1 MPNREILEKICR
13 LVRYDI
19 LTSTNAAGSGHTSSS
34 LSAVELMAVLFFA
47 GFLRFDSD
55 NPKNITNDRVVF
67 SKGHAAPLLYSLYQA
82 AGIISYEEIMTL
94 RKFGSR
100 LEGHP
105 MPRFPYADVATG
117 SLGQGMSIGL
127 GMALGIKLKI
137 KNDPF
142 DKTQGHPEQSRMD
155 EKLKIERT
163 PKIWVLLGDS
173 EMSEGQI
180 WEGLQ
185 IASYYKLKNLIGILD
200 VNRLGQRGETMLGW
214 DLETYERRI
223 SSFGWQTIVV
233 DDGHDI
239 YKVYEAFKS
248 VEISQGQSNS
258 DLDGKPMMIIAKTVK
273 GKGVSFLENAEGWHG
288 KALTKYQLDV
298 VLKELGE
305 VDLNIRGKII
315 APQYQ
320 TLNIKYQ
327 NNISKIKNNNQQL
340 IANYTLDEL
349 VSTREAYGDALVEI
363 GKINPVLVVLDAE
376 VSNSTLTEKFKNIFP
391 ERFFEMFIAEQ
402 NMISTALGLS
412 KIGFIPFVSTFSA
425 FLSRAFDQIRIAQY
439 SEGNLKIVCSH
450 AGVFVGPDGPS
461 QEGLEDIGLMR
472 SILNS
477 VVLHPSDAVSA
488 FKLTMLMAKQTGI
501 SYLRTMRDSVPV
513 IYPADEEF
521 SIGGSK
527 ILRQS
532 EEDSAVI
539 IAAGVVVH
547 EALKA
552 YDLLAKENLK
562 ICIVDAYSIKP
573 IDSITIKQLAINNKQ
588 FIIVEDHYPY
598 GGLGD
603 AVREVFVNTKVSV
616 HHLCVR
622 KIPRSGSPQDL
633 LRYEEIDSE
642 AIVKKI
648 RERL

>member
-200 VNRLGQRGETMLGW
+200 VNRLGQRGETMLGHNVK
-214 DLETYERRI
+214 EYAKRV
-223 SSFGWQTIVV
+223 SSFGWETIVI
-233 DDGHDI
+233 DGH
-239 YKVYEAFKS
+239 S
-248 VEISQGQSNS
+248 VTEVADAYSLAESS
-258 DLDGKPMMIIAKTVK
+258 KDKPVMIIAKTIK
-273 GKGVSFLENAEGWHG
+273 GKGVSFMEDKIGWHG
-288 KALTKYQLDV
+288 KTLPYEKLGEA
-298 VLKELGE
+298 LKELE
-305 VDLNIRGKII
+305 DIDKTLRGHIDKRESLGRVNQPFSGFHGSRV
-315 APQYQ
+315 AQY
-320 TLNIKYQ
+320 NKGD
-327 NNISKIKNNNQQL
+327 L
-340 IANYTLDEL
+340 IA
-349 VSTREAYGDALVEI
+349 TRKAYGETLVAIFSEDT
-363 GKINPVLVVLDAE
+363 PLVVLDAE
-376 VSNSTLTEKFKNIFP
+376 VSNSTYSEIFKLKYP
-391 ERFFEMFIAEQ
+391 ERFFEMYIAEQ
-402 NMISTALGLS
+402 NMVGVAIGLS
-412 KIGFIPFVSTFSA
+412 K
-425 FLSRAFDQIRIAQY
+425 R
-439 SEGNLKIVCSH
+439 
-450 AGVFVGPDGPS
+450 
-461 QEGLEDIGLMR
+461 
-472 SILNS
+472 
-477 VVLHPSDAVSA
+477 
-488 FKLTMLMAKQTGI
+488 
-501 SYLRTMRDSVPV
+501 
-513 IYPADEEF
+513 
-521 SIGGSK
+521 
-527 ILRQS
+527 
-532 EEDSAVI
+532 
-539 IAAGVVVH
+539 
-547 EALKA
+547 
-552 YDLLAKENLK
+552 
-562 ICIVDAYSIKP
+562 
-573 IDSITIKQLAINNKQ
+573 
-588 FIIVEDHYPY
+588 
-598 GGLGD
+598 
-603 AVREVFVNTKVSV
+603 
-616 HHLCVR
+616 
-622 KIPRSGSPQDL
+622 
-633 LRYEEIDSE
+633 
-642 AIVKKI
+642 
-648 RERL
+648 